1 MKSRSL
7 WTLLLCLGGI
17 LSVGN
22 LFGRDVVMNVDN
34 HPTAV
39 AANNKA
45 TQLAHKGDLDGA
57 IYYYTAAFKADPS
70 MFVAIYERGTMYMRQ
85 RKYEKAIADFDTA
98 LKVSRSFILAAIERA
113 VALQHLGRYAEALR
127 EFTYIINLPPRAHAM
142 ALTRSD
148 RAWLLATCPDPGLRN
163 GKQAVSDAEA
173 ACKIDSWD
181 STDYIDTLA
190 AAYAEAGD
198 FAKAIKFQEK
208 AIRKARDPDYKE
220 SLGERL
226 ALYQQHRAFHLS
238 AAR

>member
-1 MKSRSL
+1 MKKYSL
-7 WTLLLCLGGI
+7 WTSGLFLGALLLAGH
-17 LSVGN
+17 

-45 TQLAHKGDLDGA
+45 TQLAKKGDLDGA
-57 IYYYTAAFKADPS
+57 IRYYTAAFKADPT

-85 RKYEKAIADFDTA
+85 RKYEQAIADFDTA
-98 LKVSRSFILAAIERA
+98 LKVSRSFILAAIDRA
-113 VALQHLGRYAEALR
+113 VALQHLGRYGQALR

-142 ALTRSD
+142 ALARSD
-148 RAWLLATCPDPGLRN
+148 RAWLLATCPDPSLRN

-181 STDYIDTLA
+181 SADYIDTLA

-198 FAKAIKFQEK
+198 FAKAIKFEEK
-208 AIRKARDPDYKE
+208 AIRKTRDPEGKK

-226 ALYQQHRAFHLS
+226 ALYQQNRAFHLS
-238 AAR
+238 AR